1 MSKHVTHITAN
12 EKPANNYKEDTNAM
26 EKNKLFSEQEKIKMY
41 ENHFKNIMA
50 LYEEYYRA
58 DLSAKTK
65 EGIRK
70 SKERKA
76 ALMKEALEEN
86 ESLNF

>member
-1 MSKHVTHITAN
+1 MSKYVTHITAN
-12 EKPANNYKEDTNAM
+12 EKSTNNYKEDTNVM
-26 EKNKLFSEQEKIKMY
+26 EKSKLFNEDEKIRMY

-65 EGIRK
+65 EGIRR
-70 SKERKA
+70 SKARKA
-76 ALMKEALEEN
+76 ALEKN
-86 ESLNF
+86 ESPNF